1 LLKGVSMVVMKNLKI
16 NEPEVGLSGCLSL
29 NFSLTVGLHELRARI
44 QSKLSKN
51 LAWVTMTKL

>member
-1 LLKGVSMVVMKNLKI
+1 MVVMKSLKI